1 MWRGGGEKGGEKETK
16 KGTREANKE
25 QQSNNEQEARDYTK
39 HSIPTTNCTPTAK
52 SQLMRKKI
60 VDETD

>member
-25 QQSNNEQEARDYTK
+25 QQSNKATMSKKQGITQSTQVPLLTARRQ
-39 HSIPTTNCTPTAK
+39 PNPN
-52 SQLMRKKI
+52 
-60 VDETD
+60 